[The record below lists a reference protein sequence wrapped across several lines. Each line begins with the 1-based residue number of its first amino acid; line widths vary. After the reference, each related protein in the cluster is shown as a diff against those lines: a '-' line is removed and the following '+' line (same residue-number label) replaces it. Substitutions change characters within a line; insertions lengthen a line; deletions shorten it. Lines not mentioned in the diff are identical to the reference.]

1 MEAGRPRPAF
11 EMNAATD
18 NSPVFGILQNASMV
32 DYPGRMAAVLFL
44 SGCNFRCGFCHN
56 AKLMGRVV
64 MEGLS
69 WADVEATCRKFRE
82 NWVQSMV
89 VTGGEPTL
97 HPGIFEL
104 VDRLKGWGFAVKLD
118 TNGSRPE
125 VLEELLPQVDYVAMD
140 VKFAPEEYEERTG
153 FGRIEALSRSMDLIR
168 GTSVGYEFRT
178 TVIDAWHNEDKMRA
192 IGEWVRGARR
202 HVLQGFV
209 PHENLPD
216 PSCRVMKETP
226 SATLHRLADV
236 LRGYVEQ
243 VDVRGEF

>member
-1 MEAGRPRPAF
+1 MRIGGFMPF
-11 EMNAATD
+11 TL
-18 NSPVFGILQNASMV
+18 S
-32 DYPGRMAAVLFL
+32 DYPGLPAAVVFTQ
-44 SGCNFRCGFCHN
+44 GCNFRCPFCHN
-56 AKLMGRVV
+56 GDLLSAVRPQSQLIPEETVFELLKKRGGRLQGVV
-64 MEGLS
+64 I
-69 WADVEATCRKFRE
+69 
-82 NWVQSMV
+82 
-89 VTGGEPTL
+89 TGGEPTL
-97 HPGIFEL
+97 QPDLIPFMQKIREHGC
-104 VDRLKGWGFAVKLD
+104 RVKLD

-153 FGRIEALSRSMDLIR
+153 FGRIEALSRSIDLIR

>member
-1 MEAGRPRPAF
+1 
-11 EMNAATD
+11 MNAATD